1 VKTTFRAAVLIKAN
15 EPLEILEL
23 EFPKLEAGQILV
35 QNRFSGICRSQLME
49 VSGQRGADPWLPH
62 LLGHEG
68 YGVVREVGPLV
79 TKVAP
84 GDKVVISWI
93 SGLGINSKNPMYKT
107 ISGQAINSGPATTFS
122 EYSVVSENKV
132 YLAPTDFPEDFIPQF
147 GCALLTGAGMV
158 LSNIPAQDLNTPQA
172 ILVLGFGGVGTS
184 AALIL
189 KTIENSEIV
198 IVEESALRQEEAKKL
213 GFNHVFSNLE
223 QYQELNPGKLFDY
236 CFEAAGSVKS
246 IQEGFA
252 SVKSNGVLV
261 FASHPKK
268 GDLIN
273 LDPYE
278 LIKGKTIKGTWG
290 GNFPP
295 DVAIIEIG
303 KRLLKLGL
311 DIKSLTGPKFTLD
324 EVNQGLSYLYSGGP
338 GKPLIDFG
346 DLNW

>member
-1 VKTTFRAAVLIKAN
+1 MKPTFKAAVLVKTN
-15 EPLEILEL
+15 EPLEIFEL
-23 EFPKLEAGQILV
+23 GIPKLEIGQILI

-49 VSGQRGADPWLPH
+49 VNGQRGADPWLPH

-68 YGVVREVGPLV
+68 FGIVREIGPSV

-84 GDKVVISWI
+84 GDKVVISWV
-93 SGLGINSKNPMYKT
+93 SGTGINSKNPSYRT
-107 ISGQAINSGPATTFS
+107 TSGVEINSGPATTFS

-132 YLAPTDFPEDFIPQF
+132 FMAPTGFPDELIPQF
-147 GCALLTGAGMV
+147 GCAFLTGAGMV
-158 LSNIPAQDLNTPQA
+158 LSNLQTKNLTPNQSV
-172 ILVLGFGGVGTS
+172 LVLGFGGVGTA

-189 KTIENSEIV
+189 KTFENFRTV
-198 IVEESALRQEEAKKL
+198 IIEESRSKQELAKKL
-213 GFNHVFSNLE
+213 GFNQVFPNLE
-223 QYQELNPGKLFDY
+223 EYKKSTPNHLFDY

-246 IQEGFA
+246 IQDGFI
-252 SVKSNGVLV
+252 SIKNDGVLV

-268 GDLIN
+268 GGLIH

-295 DVAIIEIG
+295 DVAIEEIG
-303 KRLLKLGL
+303 KRLLKLENE
-311 DIKSLTGPKFTLD
+311 IKSLIGPKFTLD
-324 EVNQGLSYLYSGGP
+324 NVNQGLLYLQSGDA

-346 DLNW
+346 DVNW